1 MTLGTVLGAL
11 YLFTSK
17 RDRAT
22 RSPGNDTP
30 DSQREIL
37 KKLLAL
43 AVPITLG
50 SSILSLLTMA
60 DNAIV
65 LHRLRSALGYTASL
79 ARTLN
84 GSYGSAQTVYNF
96 PIAFITPLAVSI
108 IPHISENLALKR
120 VKQAAGLTESACACG
135 PYRPARLRRP
145 CILRAGAPPSAVQSA
160 RRLLD
165 SGPLLELLAPSC
177 SLTVLFF

>member
-17 RDRAT
+17 RAT
-22 RSPGNDTP
+22 APQGPRETT
-30 DSQREIL
+30 RRTVKEIL

-65 LHRLRSALGYTASL
+65 LHRPRSALGYTASL

-96 PIAFITPLAVSI
+96 PIAFITPGGQHNSYQRK
-108 IPHISENLALKR
+108 SR
-120 VKQAAGLTESACACG
+120 S
-135 PYRPARLRRP
+135 
-145 CILRAGAPPSAVQSA
+145 
-160 RRLLD
+160 
-165 SGPLLELLAPSC
+165 
-177 SLTVLFF
+177 